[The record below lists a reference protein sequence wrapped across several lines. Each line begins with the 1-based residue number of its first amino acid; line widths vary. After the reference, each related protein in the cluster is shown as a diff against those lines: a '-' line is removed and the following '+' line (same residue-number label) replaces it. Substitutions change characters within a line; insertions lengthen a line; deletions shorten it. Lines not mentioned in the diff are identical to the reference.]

1 MPIAAPISRLIRSTS
16 GAVAI
21 ETAAILAPLFLI
33 LLGSLQFSLYV
44 IECER
49 LGTTVYELSS
59 SRQAELTDRS
69 QNEVAATLCQ
79 QIALVEECPH
89 TIRVQLAPLL
99 SYPSI
104 GTQVDE
110 NIFDP
115 GSAGTIMLLRTE
127 AAMISFIPGVG
138 RLPIRATAI
147 YMRS

>member
-1 MPIAAPISRLIRSTS
+1 MPLIASIPRLVRSTS

-21 ETAAILAPLFLI
+21 ESAAILTPLFLI
-33 LLGSLQFSLYV
+33 LIGSLQFALYV

-49 LGTTVYELSS
+49 LGSTVYELSS

-69 QNEVAATLCQ
+69 QSEVAGTLCQ
-79 QIALVEECPH
+79 GLALVEECPH

-104 GTQVDE
+104 GTEVDE

-115 GSAGTIMLLRTE
+115 GSAGAIMLLRTE
-127 AAMISFIPGVG
+127 AAMMSFIPGVG

>member
-1 MPIAAPISRLIRSTS
+1 MSARITRFLHSAS
-16 GAVAI
+16 GSVAI
-21 ETAAILAPLFLI
+21 EAAAVLTPLLLI
-33 LLGSLQFSLYV
+33 LLGSLQLSLYV

-49 LGTTVYELSS
+49 LGNTVHELSS
-59 SRQAELTDRS
+59 GRQAELTDRS
-69 QNEVAATLCQ
+69 QNEVAGTLCQ
-79 QIALVEECPH
+79 TLAMVDECPY

-104 GTQVDE
+104 GTSVDE

-115 GSAGTIMLLRTE
+115 GTAGTIMLLRTE

-147 YMRS
+147 YTRS